1 MIGGELQFNPKQH
14 RYLKAFPKWYLLES
28 RKKPMRIAI
37 SWLMSNVECRT
48 RHIFYLTCHNRLWN
62 IIFHENQSNIAIRYT
77 QQTSLKKQILY
88 AIQYAYM
95 KNVAAPFFSCL
106 SEESLELYNFKL
118 TSGLDSEHFLH
129 ITFNQNL
136 PYRSWI
142 NYIFPIHHVKEEL
155 GDWTES
161 PLGTLQ
167 NSLAQIHTFVLKQS
181 RYSDALLFQPWR
193 TFRCT
198 PVKWET
204 GVHCHTN
211 SFQPSETNILLST
224 HNTFHNDSMILRA
237 PTGPLNPPCNR
248 VPACVLQ
255 SPKGTLSK
263 QSIHPRKRC
272 GTKQHKCGGKFTPLS
287 LLCTRAPWFL
297 HHEGPF
303 DRHQLARN

>member
-14 RYLKAFPKWYLLES
+14 RYLKAFPNWYLLES

-62 IIFHENQSNIAIRYT
+62 IIFHKNQSNIAIPYT

-136 PYRSWI
+136 LYRSWI
-142 NYIFPIHHVKEEL
+142 NYIFPIHHVQCPGRL
-155 GDWTES
+155 DTITAWNTTDLSSANSHLCTETIVVQWCPAFPTMKDLSMHTSQMRNWS
-161 PLGTLQ
+161 PLSHEFISTVWDKHFAL
-167 NSLAQIHTFVLKQS
+167 NAQYFSQW
-181 RYSDALLFQPWR
+181 F
-193 TFRCT
+193 
-198 PVKWET
+198 
-204 GVHCHTN
+204 
-211 SFQPSETNILLST
+211 
-224 HNTFHNDSMILRA
+224 NDSSCPNRT
-237 PTGPLNPPCNR
+237 PEPPVQPGP
-248 VPACVLQ
+248 
-255 SPKGTLSK
+255 SKPKGNSK
-263 QSIHPRKRC
+263 
-272 GTKQHKCGGKFTPLS
+272 
-287 LLCTRAPWFL
+287 
-297 HHEGPF
+297 
-303 DRHQLARN
+303 